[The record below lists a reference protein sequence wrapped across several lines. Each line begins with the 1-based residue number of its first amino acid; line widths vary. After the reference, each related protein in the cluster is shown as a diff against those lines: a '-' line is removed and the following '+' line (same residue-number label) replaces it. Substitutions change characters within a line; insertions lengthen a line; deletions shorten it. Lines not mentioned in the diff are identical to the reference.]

1 MFAAMM
7 ERTLDTLEKY
17 GTAALGVIYL
27 GLRFATMLY
36 YSFQLAQ

>member
-17 GTAALGVIYL
+17 GTAALVIYL